1 MHKDSVSISGNHTTP
16 ELKNLKSW
24 LVSLMNSSFYC
35 VQLVLVH
42 LCFMG
47 DLTPVDHVLPTVSKL
62 AHVASPNGC
71 GLATREQVPAYR
83 AFPISGHITYV
94 LVTH

>member
-1 MHKDSVSISGNHTTP
+1 MHKDSVSVSGYQTTP
-16 ELKNLKSW
+16 ELNNLKSW
-24 LVSLMNSSFYC
+24 LASLMNSSFCC

-47 DLTPVDHVLPTVSKL
+47 DLTPVGHVLPTVSKL
-62 AHVASPNGC
+62 AHVASHNGC

-83 AFPISGHITYV
+83 AFPLPGHITYV
-94 LVTH
+94 PVTH